1 MERLAIRAVVH
12 RRIRLEFHTNVDAVD
27 EGSRDFVEFT
37 ERLFFDTRE
46 GARQG
51 FSKPV
56 ASALYKL
63 CELHDKTFPQFVKI
77 KEDVIPFTFGQKRY

>member
-1 MERLAIRAVVH
+1 MVTETDEFKLINESVPHIGKAIE
-12 RRIRLEFHTNVDAVD
+12 LMW
-27 EGSRDFVEFT
+27 GSRDFVEFT